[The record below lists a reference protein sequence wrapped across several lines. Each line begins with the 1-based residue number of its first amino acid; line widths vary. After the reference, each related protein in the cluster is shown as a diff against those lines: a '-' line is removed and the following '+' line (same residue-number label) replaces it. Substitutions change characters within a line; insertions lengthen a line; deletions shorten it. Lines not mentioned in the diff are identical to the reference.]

1 MQTAEARIWQAI
13 HPLFRLKFGRRRGSM
28 ASMVHLLPTAPHAN
42 DAAGAAWF
50 DERLDGLFDGLA
62 GLGGLSTGARLDE
75 LQRFA
80 RLMQTQG
87 QGVEAT
93 RMLFDMPY
101 ARAALDEALLTPCA
115 PLQQMA
121 TRLHVQYERAGQ
133 WLGLSWA

>member
-1 MQTAEARIWQAI
+1 MV
-13 HPLFRLKFGRRRGSM
+13 P
-28 ASMVHLLPTAPHAN
+28 MVHLLPSAPHAH

-87 QGVEAT
+87 QGIEAT
-93 RMLFDMPY
+93 RMLYDMPY

-121 TRLHVQYERAGQ
+121 HRLHDQYERAGQ
-133 WLGLSWA
+133 WLGLAWA

>member
-1 MQTAEARIWQAI
+1 MVF
-13 HPLFRLKFGRRRGSM
+13 PPFLRLKFGVDLGSM
-28 ASMVHLLPTAPHAN
+28 VPMVHLLPSAPYAH
-42 DAAGAAWF
+42 DVAGAAWF

-62 GLGGLSTGARLDE
+62 GLGGLSTGARLDD

-93 RMLFDMPY
+93 RMLYDMPY

-121 TRLHVQYERAGQ
+121 HRLNDQYERAGQ
-133 WLGLSWA
+133 WLGLGVFTA